1 VAGIRSDLLT
11 GVTNRGQGELR
22 LMARQK
28 ILIADDSQT
37 VIDMLCAVLGEDY
50 EVMVAPGGVAAI
62 EMAVDRQPD
71 LILLDVVMPGIDGF
85 EVCRRLRAEER
96 TQRIPIVFI
105 TGLNALED
113 ERRGLELGAIDFIA
127 KPIQAAIVRLRVR
140 NHLELKR
147 YRDFLED
154 LSLVDGL
161 TGIGNRRRFDEFL
174 VREWRR
180 SRRARTPLAL
190 VLLDVDYFKAFN
202 DHYGHAAGDDCLR
215 EVAATLAM
223 LVRRPGDLCARYG
236 GEEFAAILPHTDLAG
251 ARTLADRIREAVLA
265 LEIPH
270 EGSAVSPHVT
280 VSIGIAASDPAA
292 TEEPED
298 LLREADRRLYEAKAA
313 GRNRVV

>member
-1 VAGIRSDLLT
+1 MT
-11 GVTNRGQGELR
+11 
-22 LMARQK
+22 RQT

-37 VIDMLCAVLGEDY
+37 VIDMMCAVLGEDY
-50 EVMVAPGGVAAI
+50 EVIVAKGGLAAVETAI
-62 EMAVDRQPD
+62 ERQPD
-71 LILLDVVMPGIDGF
+71 LILLDVVMPDIDGF

-105 TGLNALED
+105 TGLNAVED
-113 ERRGLELGAIDFIA
+113 ERRGLELGAIDFIT
-127 KPIQAAIVRLRVR
+127 KPIQAPIVRLRVR

-174 VREWRR
+174 TREWRR

-190 VLLDVDYFKAFN
+190 ILIDVDYFKPFN
-202 DHYGHAAGDDCLR
+202 DFYGHAAGDDCLR
-215 EVAATLAM
+215 EVAATIAM

-236 GEEFAAILPHTDLAG
+236 GEEFVAILPYTDLAG
-251 ARTLADRIREAVLA
+251 ARILGERIRDAVMA

-270 EGSAVSPHVT
+270 AGSTVAPHVT
-280 VSIGIAASDPAA
+280 ISLGVAATDPAVA
-292 TEEPED
+292 QEAEA
-298 LLREADRRLYEAKAA
+298 LLREADRRLYEAKTA
-313 GRNRVV
+313 GRNRVA

>member
-1 VAGIRSDLLT
+1 MT
-11 GVTNRGQGELR
+11 
-22 LMARQK
+22 RQT
-28 ILIADDSQT
+28 ILIADDSKA
-37 VIDMLCAVLGEDY
+37 VVNLLCAVLGEDY
-50 EVMVAPGGVAAI
+50 GVIVASGGLAAVEI
-62 EMAVDRQPD
+62 AVERQPD

-105 TGLNALED
+105 TGLNAVED
-113 ERRGLELGAIDFIA
+113 ERRGLELGAIDFIS
-127 KPIQAAIVRLRVR
+127 KPVQPAIVRLRVR
-140 NHLELKR
+140 NQLELKR

-174 VREWRR
+174 IREWRR

-190 VLLDVDYFKAFN
+190 ILLDVDYFKPYN
-202 DHYGHAAGDDCLR
+202 DHYGHATGDECLR
-215 EVAATLAM
+215 EVAATIAM

-251 ARTLADRIREAVLA
+251 ARMLGERIRAAVMA
-265 LEIPH
+265 LEVPH
-270 EGSAVSPHVT
+270 AGSIVAPVVT
-280 VSIGIAASDPAA
+280 ISVGVAASDAA
-292 TEEPED
+292 IAEEPEE
-298 LLREADRRLYEAKAA
+298 LLREADRRLYEAKTS

>member
-1 VAGIRSDLLT
+1 
-11 GVTNRGQGELR
+11 
-22 LMARQK
+22 MARQK
-28 ILIADDSQT
+28 ILIADDSQP
-37 VIDMLCAVLGEDY
+37 VVDMLSAVLGEDY
-50 EVMVAPGGVAAI
+50 EVMVAPSGQAAI
-62 EMAVDRQPD
+62 EMAIDRQPD
-71 LILLDVVMPGIDGF
+71 LILLDVVMPGLDGF

-105 TGLNALED
+105 TGLNAIED

-174 VREWRR
+174 IREWRR
-180 SRRARTPLAL
+180 SRRARAPMAL

-202 DHYGHAAGDDCLR
+202 DHYGHGAGDDCLR

-236 GEEFAAILPHTDLAG
+236 GEEFAAILPQTDLNG
-251 ARTLADRIREAVLA
+251 ARTLAERIREAVLA

-270 EGSAVSPHVT
+270 DGSAVSPYLT
-280 VSIGIAASDPAA
+280 VSIGIAASNPSAA
-292 TEEPED
+292 EEPED
-298 LLREADRRLYEAKAA
+298 LLRGADRRLYEAKSA
-313 GRNRVV
+313 GRNRVA

>member
-1 VAGIRSDLLT
+1 
-11 GVTNRGQGELR
+11 
-22 LMARQK
+22 M
-28 ILIADDSQT
+28 IADDSQP
-37 VIDMLCAVLGEDY
+37 VVDMLCAVLGEDH
-50 EVMVAPGGVAAI
+50 EVVVAYGGAEAI
-62 EMAVDRQPD
+62 EMAIDLQPD

-105 TGLNALED
+105 TGLNAVED
-113 ERRGLELGAIDFIA
+113 EQRGLELGAIDFIS

-180 SRRARTPLAL
+180 SRRARAPLAL
-190 VLLDVDYFKAFN
+190 VLLDVDYFKAYN
-202 DHYGHAAGDDCLR
+202 DQYGHAAGDDCLR
-215 EVAATLAM
+215 EVAATIAM

-236 GEEFAAILPHTDLAG
+236 GEEFAAILPQTDLAG
-251 ARTLADRIREAVLA
+251 AYTLGERIRAAVLA

-270 EGSAVSPHVT
+270 AGSAVSPNIT
-280 VSIGIAASDPAA
+280 VSVGVAASDSSVD
-292 TEEPED
+292 EEPED
-298 LLREADRRLYEAKAA
+298 LLREADRRLYEAKTA
-313 GRNRVV
+313 GRNRIC

>member
-1 VAGIRSDLLT
+1 
-11 GVTNRGQGELR
+11 
-22 LMARQK
+22 MARQK
-28 ILIADDSQT
+28 ILIADDSQP
-37 VIDMLCAVLGEDY
+37 VVDMLCAVLGEDH
-50 EVMVAPGGVAAI
+50 EVMVAPSGQAAI
-62 EMAVDRQPD
+62 EMAIDRQPD

-127 KPIQAAIVRLRVR
+127 KPLQAAIVRLRVR

-174 VREWRR
+174 LREWRR
-180 SRRARTPLAL
+180 SRRARSSLAL
-190 VLLDVDYFKAFN
+190 ILLDVDYFKAFN

-251 ARTLADRIREAVLA
+251 ARVLAERIREAVVA
-265 LEIPH
+265 LDIPH
-270 EGSAVSPHVT
+270 EGLAASPSLT
-280 VSIGIAASDPAA
+280 VSIGIAASDTSAA
-292 TEEPED
+292 EEPED
-298 LLREADRRLYEAKAA
+298 LLRMADRRLYEAKTA

>member
-1 VAGIRSDLLT
+1 
-11 GVTNRGQGELR
+11 
-22 LMARQK
+22 MARQT

-37 VIDMLCAVLGEDY
+37 VVDMLCAVLGEDY
-50 EVMVAPGGVAAI
+50 EVIVAHGGLATI
-62 EMAVDRQPD
+62 EMAIERQPD

-105 TGLNALED
+105 TGLNAVED

-174 VREWRR
+174 LREWRR

-190 VLLDVDYFKAFN
+190 VLLDVDYFKPYN
-202 DHYGHAAGDDCLR
+202 DHYGHATGDDCLR
-215 EVAATLAM
+215 EVAATIAM

-236 GEEFAAILPHTDLAG
+236 GEEFAAILPHTDLIG
-251 ARTLADRIREAVLA
+251 ARVLGERIREAVMA

-270 EGSAVSPHVT
+270 AGSSVAPVVT
-280 VSIGIAASDPAA
+280 VSIGVAASDAA
-292 TEEPED
+292 TDEEPEE
-298 LLREADRRLYEAKAA
+298 LLREADRRLYEAKTL

>member
-1 VAGIRSDLLT
+1 
-11 GVTNRGQGELR
+11 
-22 LMARQK
+22 MMRQT
-28 ILIADDSQT
+28 ILIADDSN
-37 VIDMLCAVLGEDY
+37 VIFALLSAVLGEQY
-50 EVMVAPGGVAAI
+50 GIIRASGGLAAVEIAI
-62 EMAVDRQPD
+62 ERQPD

-96 TQRIPIVFI
+96 TQRIPIVFL
-105 TGLNALED
+105 TGLNAVED

-127 KPIQAAIVRLRVR
+127 KPIQPAIVKLRVR

-174 VREWRR
+174 AREWRR
-180 SRRARTPLAL
+180 SRRARTSLA
-190 VLLDVDYFKAFN
+190 VIRIDVDYFKPYN
-202 DHYGHAAGDDCLR
+202 DQYGHVAGDDCLR
-215 EVAATLAM
+215 EVAATIAM

-251 ARTLADRIREAVLA
+251 ARVLAERIRAAIMA
-265 LEIPH
+265 LEIAH
-270 EGSAVSPHVT
+270 GSSSVAPFVT
-280 VSIGIAASDPAA
+280 ISVGVAASDAA
-292 TEEPED
+292 DAEEPDE
-298 LLREADRRLYEAKAA
+298 LMIQADRRLYEAKAA

>member
-1 VAGIRSDLLT
+1 VVGLCSNLRT
-11 GVTNRGQGELR
+11 GVTNRGQGELG

-37 VIDMLCAVLGEDY
+37 VIDMLCAVLGEEY
-50 EVMVAPGGVAAI
+50 EVMVAPGGLAAI

-174 VREWRR
+174 LREWRR

-202 DHYGHAAGDDCLR
+202 DCYGHAAGDDCLR

-236 GEEFAAILPHTDLAG
+236 GEEFAAILPQTDLAG
-251 ARTLADRIREAVLA
+251 ARILAERIREAVLA
-265 LEIPH
+265 LDIPH
-270 EGSAVSPHVT
+270 EGSAVSPNLT
-280 VSIGIAASDPAA
+280 VSIGIAASDPASM
-292 TEEPED
+292 EEPEA
-298 LLREADRRLYEAKAA
+298 LLREADRRLYEAKTA

>member
-1 VAGIRSDLLT
+1 MAGIGSDLHT
-11 GVTNRGQGELR
+11 GVTNRGQGELG

-37 VIDMLCAVLGEDY
+37 VVDMLCVVLGEDY
-50 EVMVAPGGVAAI
+50 EVMVAPGGLAAI
-62 EMAVDRQPD
+62 EMAIDRQPD

-174 VREWRR
+174 IREWRR

-202 DHYGHAAGDDCLR
+202 DHYGHATGDDCLR

-251 ARTLADRIREAVLA
+251 ARTLAERIREAVLA

-270 EGSAVSPHVT
+270 EGSVVSPHVT
-280 VSIGIAASDPAA
+280 VSIGIAASDPSAA
-292 TEEPED
+292 EEPDD
-298 LLREADRRLYEAKAA
+298 LLRDADRRLYEAKSA

>member
-1 VAGIRSDLLT
+1 
-11 GVTNRGQGELR
+11 
-22 LMARQK
+22 MAHQK
-28 ILIADDSQT
+28 ILIADDSQP
-37 VIDMLCAVLGEDY
+37 VVDMLCAVLGEDH
-50 EVMVAPGGVAAI
+50 EVVVAYGGAEAI
-62 EMAVDRQPD
+62 EMAIDLQPD

-105 TGLNALED
+105 TGLNAVED
-113 ERRGLELGAIDFIA
+113 EQRGLELGAIDFIS

-180 SRRARTPLAL
+180 SRRARAPLAL
-190 VLLDVDYFKAFN
+190 VLLDVDYFKAYN
-202 DHYGHAAGDDCLR
+202 DQYGHAAGDDCLR
-215 EVAATLAM
+215 EVAATIAM

-236 GEEFAAILPHTDLAG
+236 GEEFAAILPQTDLAG
-251 ARTLADRIREAVLA
+251 AYTLGERIRAAVLA

-270 EGSAVSPHVT
+270 AGSAVSPNIT
-280 VSIGIAASDPAA
+280 VSVGVAASDSSVD
-292 TEEPED
+292 EEPED
-298 LLREADRRLYEAKAA
+298 LLREADRRLYEAKTA
-313 GRNRVV
+313 GRNRIC

>member
-1 VAGIRSDLLT
+1 
-11 GVTNRGQGELR
+11 
-22 LMARQK
+22 MAQQK
-28 ILIADDSQT
+28 ILIADDSQA
-37 VIDMLCAVLGEDY
+37 VIDLLCAVLGEDY
-50 EVMVAPGGVAAI
+50 EVMAAPSGLAAI
-62 EMAVDRQPD
+62 ELAVDRQPD

-127 KPIQAAIVRLRVR
+127 KPIQAPIVRLRVR

-180 SRRARTPLAL
+180 SRRARTPLSL

-251 ARTLADRIREAVLA
+251 ARTLAERIREAVLA

-280 VSIGIAASDPAA
+280 VSIGIAASDPSAA
-292 TEEPED
+292 QEPED
-298 LLREADRRLYEAKAA
+298 LLRDADRRLYEAKTA

>member
-1 VAGIRSDLLT
+1 
-11 GVTNRGQGELR
+11 
-22 LMARQK
+22 MA
-28 ILIADDSQT
+28 I
-37 VIDMLCAVLGEDY
+37 
-50 EVMVAPGGVAAI
+50 
-62 EMAVDRQPD
+62 DRQPD
-71 LILLDVVMPGIDGF
+71 LILLDVVMPGLDGF

-113 ERRGLELGAIDFIA
+113 ERRGLELGAIDFIS
-127 KPIQAAIVRLRVR
+127 KPVQAAIVRLRVR

-174 VREWRR
+174 LREWRR
-180 SRRARTPLAL
+180 SRRGRAPLAL
-190 VLLDVDYFKAFN
+190 VLLDVDNFKAFN

-215 EVAATLAM
+215 EVAATIAM

-236 GEEFAAILPHTDLAG
+236 GEEFAAILPHTDLTG
-251 ARTLADRIREAVLA
+251 ARTLAERIREAVLA

-270 EGSAVSPHVT
+270 EGSA
-280 VSIGIAASDPAA
+280 
-292 TEEPED
+292 
-298 LLREADRRLYEAKAA
+298 
-313 GRNRVV
+313 

>member
-1 VAGIRSDLLT
+1 
-11 GVTNRGQGELR
+11 
-22 LMARQK
+22 MARQK

-37 VIDMLCAVLGEDY
+37 VVDMLCAVLGEEY
-50 EVMVAPGGVAAI
+50 EVMVAPGGLAAI
-62 EMAVDRQPD
+62 EMAIDRQPD

-105 TGLNALED
+105 TGLNAIED

-174 VREWRR
+174 LREWRR

-202 DHYGHAAGDDCLR
+202 DCYGHAAGDDCLR

-236 GEEFAAILPHTDLAG
+236 GEEFAAILPQTDLAG
-251 ARTLADRIREAVLA
+251 ARILAERIREAVLA
-265 LEIPH
+265 LDIPH
-270 EGSAVSPHVT
+270 EGSAVSPNLT
-280 VSIGIAASDPAA
+280 VSIGIAASDPSAA
-292 TEEPED
+292 EEPEG
-298 LLREADRRLYEAKAA
+298 LLRDADRKLYEAKTA
-313 GRNRVV
+313 GRNRVM

>member
-1 VAGIRSDLLT
+1 MAGIGSDLHT
-11 GVTNRGQGELR
+11 GVTNRGQGELG

-28 ILIADDSQT
+28 ILISDDSQT

-62 EMAVDRQPD
+62 EMAIDRQPD

-127 KPIQAAIVRLRVR
+127 KPLQAAIVRLRVR

-251 ARTLADRIREAVLA
+251 ARILADRIREAVLA

-270 EGSAVSPHVT
+270 EGSVVSPYVT
-280 VSIGIAASDPAA
+280 VSIGIAASDPSAA
-292 TEEPED
+292 EEPDD
-298 LLREADRRLYEAKAA
+298 LLRDADRRLYEAKSA